1 MQHGMIGGRHTDDCG
16 AQGVGEDPYLGP
28 RGRGRRRGAA
38 EARWAG
44 RLGR

>member
-1 MQHGMIGGRHTDDCG
+1 MVGGRHTDDGG

-28 RGRGRRRGAA
+28 RGRRRRAA
-38 EARWAG
+38 AAARWAG